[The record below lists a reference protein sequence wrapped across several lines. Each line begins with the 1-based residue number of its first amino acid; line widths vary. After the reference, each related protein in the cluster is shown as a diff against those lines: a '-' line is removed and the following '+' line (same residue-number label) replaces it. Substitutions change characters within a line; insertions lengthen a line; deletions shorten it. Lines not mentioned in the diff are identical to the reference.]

1 MFTVNTVSG
10 SPIILLMDKILHHHG
25 WWLSHHFLDFNHF
38 RWCRISSINSTII
51 YWGVYPASHSL
62 DWVSFQLAQLEP
74 TGTWTSP
81 QIWWIPGFG
90 SGKKT
95 AYHGNVHL
103 PSWQQTRQWVSEFS
117 VQKHRGLPYAFLLS
131 TNDTPLVAAC
141 RIHNSLTTKTGV
153 SIFSTTWKSWNI
165 APFKSSIIRDVFLVE
180 ICWKSH
186 LSLGVKSCYFVDF
199 GKVFLDVLGLNFMGQ
214 LTDTWMVS

>member
-81 QIWWIPGFG
+81 QIWWIPGLVL
-90 SGKKT
+90 GKKPPT
-95 AYHGNVHL
+95 MVMFIFLHGSKQH
-103 PSWQQTRQWVSEFS
+103 SES
-117 VQKHRGLPYAFLLS
+117 VNSPCKSIVDFHMLS
-131 TNDTPLVAAC
+131 LVNQRYPAC

-199 GKVFLDVLGLNFMGQ
+199 GKVLWDVLGLNFMGQ